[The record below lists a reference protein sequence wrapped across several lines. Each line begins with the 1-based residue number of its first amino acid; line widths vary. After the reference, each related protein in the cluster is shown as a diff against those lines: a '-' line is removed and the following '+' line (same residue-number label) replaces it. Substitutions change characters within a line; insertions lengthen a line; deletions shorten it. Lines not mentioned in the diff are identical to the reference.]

1 MTVTK
6 KELALRV
13 AARTGV
19 KQPAAYKAVESLFD
33 AMRES
38 LIRGDRIEI
47 RGFGVLGVKHTKAKP
62 AARNPRTGEVVYVPA
77 RRKSYFK
84 AGLLIKEVLHAPR
97 AADEPPSR

>member
-13 AARTGV
+13 ANAAGIK
-19 KQPAAYKAVESLFD
+19 KQAAYNAVESVFG

-38 LIRGDRIEI
+38 LIEGNRIEI
-47 RGFGVLGVKHTKAKP
+47 RGFGVLGVKRTKANP
-62 AARNPRTGEVVYVPA
+62 AARNPHTGEVVYVPA

-84 AGLLIKEVLHAPR
+84 AGLLINEVLHRPR
-97 AADEPPSR
+97 VE